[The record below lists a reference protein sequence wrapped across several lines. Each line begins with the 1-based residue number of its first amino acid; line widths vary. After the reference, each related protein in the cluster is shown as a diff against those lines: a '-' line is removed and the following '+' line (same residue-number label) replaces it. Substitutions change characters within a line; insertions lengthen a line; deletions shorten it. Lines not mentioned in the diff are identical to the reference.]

1 MDLGNLASL
10 RHFIPEM
17 ILAAG
22 ILAIVIIDLAVRDK
36 SRLGALALIAAA
48 ASLVAI
54 GLEPASSGAWL
65 FHRML
70 VFDSFAIYFRALIA
84 LAAVVAIWMSIGS
97 EEVQGCDQGE
107 YYAILLAS
115 TFAMFLMAESANL
128 LMAYLAL
135 EFVSLTSYIL
145 TGFLRH
151 NRRSLEAAL
160 KYLIYGGVASGT
172 MIYGMSWIFG
182 ITGSLDFSVI
192 NKALSTPA
200 HLPVLAVFIA
210 LVLILTGMGYKV
222 SSVPFHMWAPD
233 VYTGAPIP
241 ITTFLAIGSKAAG
254 FALLT
259 RFFFPAISHLA
270 AGGSWTALAGVD
282 WPQLLLFVCIITM
295 TLGNLA
301 ALQQTNMKRLLAYSS
316 IAQAGYALMGFVVL
330 SNDGIRAM
338 LFYLFAYYVM
348 DAGAFLVVM
357 IVANSTG
364 REDVEAYRG
373 LAWRGGIVPAVAL
386 TIFLFSLTGIPLTVG
401 FIGKFYL
408 FAAVIKGQFYILAIV
423 GILNSVVSLYYYLKP
438 IRMMFFEQP
447 RGDEGT
453 VSFEA
458 WNYGLMGVLA
468 CATIVFGLYW
478 SPIISFANRSISF
491 FLTGQPL
498 TPWRGGTGSFE
509 DYCAVVMEQHLLF
522 QVGADGLRQDHHFEI
537 FALAREVGDGV
548 AMGHRRR
555 WLARLSGPRP
565 ALQLR
570 SARSRRSV

>member
-1 MDLGNLASL
+1 
-10 RHFIPEM
+10 
-17 ILAAG
+17 
-22 ILAIVIIDLAVRDK
+22 
-36 SRLGALALIAAA
+36 
-48 ASLVAI
+48 
-54 GLEPASSGAWL
+54 
-65 FHRML
+65 
-70 VFDSFAIYFRALIA
+70 
-84 LAAVVAIWMSIGS
+84 MSIGS
-97 EEVQGCDQGE
+97 EEVRGCDQGE

-145 TGFLRH
+145 TGFLKH

-182 ITGSLDFSVI
+182 ITGSLDFNVI
-192 NKALSTPA
+192 NRALTSPG
-200 HLPVLAVFIA
+200 HIPVLAVFIA
-210 LVLILTGMGYKV
+210 LVLILAGMGYKV
-222 SSVPFHMWAPD
+222 ASVPFHMWAPD
-233 VYTGAPIP
+233 VYQGAPIP

-259 RFFFPAISHLA
+259 RFFYPALSSMTA
-270 AGGSWTALAGVD
+270 AGNWQALKGVD
-282 WPQLLLFVCIITM
+282 WPELLLFICMITM

-364 REDVEAYRG
+364 REDIDAYRG
-373 LAWRGGIVPAVAL
+373 LAWRGGIVPAIAL
-386 TIFLFSLTGIPLTVG
+386 TIFLFSLTGIPLTIG

-408 FAAVIKGQFYILAIV
+408 FAAVIKGKFYWLALV
-423 GILNSVVSLYYYLKP
+423 GVLNAVVSLYYYMGP
-438 IRMMFFEQP
+438 IKTMFLDTP
-447 RGDEGT
+447 NGDEGT
-453 VSFEA
+453 VTFDF

-468 CATIVFGLYW
+468 CATIILGIYW
-478 SPIISFANRSISF
+478 APVMSFATRSLHF
-491 FLTGQPL
+491 FTGP
-498 TPWRGGTGSFE
+498 
-509 DYCAVVMEQHLLF
+509 
-522 QVGADGLRQDHHFEI
+522 I
-537 FALAREVGDGV
+537 
-548 AMGHRRR
+548 
-555 WLARLSGPRP
+555 
-565 ALQLR
+565 
-570 SARSRRSV
+570 

>member
-1 MDLGNLASL
+1 MDLGNIASL
-10 RHFIPEM
+10 THFYPELIM
-17 ILAAG
+17 VTG
-22 ILAIVIIDLAVRDK
+22 ILVIVILDLALADK
-36 SRLGALALIAAA
+36 QYLGDLALITAA
-48 ASLVAI
+48 ASLMAI
-54 GLEPASSGAWL
+54 GLEAPHAGAWL

-84 LAAVVAIWMSIGS
+84 LAAVIGVWMSIGS
-97 EEVQGCDQGE
+97 EEVKTCDQGE

-182 ITGSLDFSVI
+182 ITGSLDFTVI
-192 NKALSTPA
+192 NRALSAPG

-222 SSVPFHMWAPD
+222 ASVPFHMWAPD

-259 RFFFPAISHLA
+259 RFFFPAISTLT

-282 WPQLLLFVCIITM
+282 WPQLLLFVCIIAM

-301 ALQQTNMKRLLAYSS
+301 ALQQTNMKRL
-316 IAQAGYALMGFVVL
+316 
-330 SNDGIRAM
+330 
-338 LFYLFAYYVM
+338 FAYYLM

-364 REDVEAYRG
+364 REDIDAYRG
-373 LAWRGGIVPAVAL
+373 LAWRGGIVPAIAL
-386 TIFLFSLTGIPLTVG
+386 TIFLFSLTGIPLTIG

-408 FAAVIKGQFYILAIV
+408 FAAVIRGQFYVLAIV
-423 GILNSVVSLYYYLKP
+423 GILNSVVSLYYYLRP
-438 IRMMFFEQP
+438 IRTMFFEQP
-447 RGDEGT
+447 QGDEG
-453 VSFEA
+453 VVEFEP

-468 CATIVFGLYW
+468 CAIIALGLYW
-478 SPIISFANRSISF
+478 QPIIAFADRSLNF
-491 FLTGQPL
+491 F
-498 TPWRGGTGSFE
+498 
-509 DYCAVVMEQHLLF
+509 
-522 QVGADGLRQDHHFEI
+522 VG
-537 FALAREVGDGV
+537 
-548 AMGHRRR
+548 
-555 WLARLSGPRP
+555 P
-565 ALQLR
+565 
-570 SARSRRSV
+570 

>member
-1 MDLGNLASL
+1 MDLGNYASL
-10 RHFIPEM
+10 IHFAPELV
-17 ILAAG
+17 LAGG
-22 ILAIVIIDLAVRDK
+22 ILLLVILDLLMTDK
-36 SRLGALALIAAA
+36 RRLGDIALLITVVSLLLIAM
-48 ASLVAI
+48 
-54 GLEPASSGAWL
+54 EPVTAGAWL

-84 LAAVVAIWMSIGS
+84 LAAIVAVWMSIGS
-97 EEVQGCDQGE
+97 EEVRGCDQGE

-145 TGFLRH
+145 TGFLKH

-182 ITGSLDFSVI
+182 ITGSLDFNVI
-192 NKALSTPA
+192 NRALTSPG
-200 HLPVLAVFIA
+200 HIPVLAVFIA
-210 LVLILTGMGYKV
+210 LVLILAGMGYKV
-222 SSVPFHMWAPD
+222 ASVPFHMWAPD
-233 VYTGAPIP
+233 VYQGAPIP

-259 RFFFPAISHLA
+259 RFFYPALSSMTA
-270 AGGSWTALAGVD
+270 AGNWQALKGVD
-282 WPQLLLFVCIITM
+282 WPELLLFICMITM

-364 REDVEAYRG
+364 REDIDAYRG
-373 LAWRGGIVPAVAL
+373 LAWRGGIVPAIAL
-386 TIFLFSLTGIPLTVG
+386 TIFLFSLTGIPLTIG

-408 FAAVIKGQFYILAIV
+408 FAAVIKGKFYWLALV
-423 GILNSVVSLYYYLKP
+423 GVLNAVVSLYYYMGP
-438 IRMMFFEQP
+438 IKTMFLDTP
-447 RGDEGT
+447 NGDEGT
-453 VSFEA
+453 VTFDF

-468 CATIVFGLYW
+468 CATIILGIYW
-478 SPIISFANRSISF
+478 APVMSFATRSLHF
-491 FLTGQPL
+491 FTGP
-498 TPWRGGTGSFE
+498 
-509 DYCAVVMEQHLLF
+509 
-522 QVGADGLRQDHHFEI
+522 I
-537 FALAREVGDGV
+537 
-548 AMGHRRR
+548 
-555 WLARLSGPRP
+555 
-565 ALQLR
+565 
-570 SARSRRSV
+570 